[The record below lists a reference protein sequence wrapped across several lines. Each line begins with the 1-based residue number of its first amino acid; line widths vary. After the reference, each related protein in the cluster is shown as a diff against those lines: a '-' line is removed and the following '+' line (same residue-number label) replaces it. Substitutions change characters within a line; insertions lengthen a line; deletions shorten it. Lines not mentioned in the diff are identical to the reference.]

1 VLLLLTTFGFIKVY
15 RAFKA
20 NPARM
25 LKMIPDFL
33 ITSAGEIQEV
43 IQRARFDRHNR
54 RQSAQLPPS
63 NMEMDGGNNPNNNP
77 TNRVSNTLNI
87 A

>member
-1 VLLLLTTFGFIKVY
+1 MLLLLTTFGFIKVY

-25 LKMIPDFL
+25 LKLIPDFL

-63 NMEMDGGNNPNNNP
+63 NMEMDGGNNPKNNP